1 MEKTDWEHGMEIL
14 AAALDDDHPF
24 GSAKV
29 KLGEH
34 ELEVMVADT
43 AETRAR
49 GMSGRGWGASAGMLF
64 VHDRQITADFHMR
77 DVGVHIALLCFDADG
92 LLVAWRSM
100 LAGDETRRYPI
111 SEPFTYALEVPLE
124 WAVENKIWE
133 SADFLVV
140 AQVAPADQRS
150 KSEANYRPSEDETT
164 SCAGCVNFM
173 PPMSCAKV
181 VGSIEHSA
189 TCDHNEPRPVTLD

>member
-1 MEKTDWEHGMEIL
+1 MDKTDWEHGMEIL
-14 AAALDDDHPF
+14 AAALDDEHPF
-24 GSAKV
+24 RSTVV

-43 AETRAR
+43 TETRAR
-49 GMSGRGWGASAGMLF
+49 GMSGRGWGASGGMLF
-64 VHDRQITADFHMR
+64 VHERQVTADFHMR
-77 DVGVHIALLCFDADG
+77 DVGVDIALLCFDADG

-124 WAVENKIWE
+124 WAVEHKVWE

-150 KSEANYRPSEDETT
+150 KSKANYRVSDGDGQ
-164 SCAGCVNFM
+164 SCAGCANFM
-173 PPMSCAKV
+173 PPMSCARV
-181 VGSIEHSA
+181 VGSIEPGS
-189 TCDHNEPRPVTLD
+189 TCDLNEPRPETLD